1 MNAAPDLNSIDEEKQ
16 AQIARLR
23 WRCRRGMLELDLFL
37 QAFLDR
43 GYDHLSDSEKEHFYR
58 LLDLGDQDLLEVLM
72 LQKQPEDSALNDIVQ
87 AIRSTV

>member
-1 MNAAPDLNSIDEEKQ
+1 MNAAPDLNSPDEQQ
-16 AQIARLR
+16 AQISRLR

-43 GYDHLSDSEKEHFYR
+43 GYGRLSEAEKEHFYQ